1 MRSILPT
8 RSTGSWM
15 TLGLS
20 LLCAATLTATCTP
33 PDPWKFANKMD
44 LTSPSGEPKIERV
57 QDLGSVPL
65 ILNKPLNKGASDG
78 VAVVGEL
85 LVIRGKNLGKQP
97 QVNFGARAM
106 AILARTEDGGIVV
119 RAPEATTPGKLSI
132 TVSHG
137 KGASS
142 YPMELRRYGLA
153 IVPGRPGVQILTV
166 GAGGVTVHP
175 KPLIATAPGFVEL
188 DRYGTVAYVTTG
200 GKAPRLLVVDLAAA
214 GGPAEL
220 TQRKLGEW
228 KVLGLSVA
236 SKAKVAAVVHEK
248 AIVMFDLE
256 DPRDPM
262 RHNPARF
269 APGVL
274 KAGVVDIQLSPDGKT
289 LAVLV
294 KKKNSLVLFD
304 VSDPNK
310 VRNTAFIS
318 LLPEAKEPLVRSM
331 HFTYAEGATDN
342 QVLWV
347 ATGDTPRSQLV
358 GKHPPRLLKYAVTS
372 AVDKTVLPSLK
383 KLAALA
389 MPGRRTPS
397 TVRTSFAV
405 AQAASASVIRREPS
419 KMTFFASMLHPDL
432 FLLGKHRLTTPTGL
446 QQGAELL
453 RRLGK
458 FGTILQLN
466 HRGEGTPLHQ
476 EAALYTSLQVT
487 GDGKL
492 LLGAGCKPVVSV
504 DPPKVDLPCGLL
516 VKPIGKGAPKLH
528 TVGTMPIG
536 GFAPPFKLGVVRV
549 QP

>member
-1 MRSILPT
+1 MRSTHRFLP
-8 RSTGSWM
+8 
-15 TLGLS
+15 LV
-20 LLCAATLTATCTP
+20 CAAALLASCTP
-33 PDPWKFANKMD
+33 PDPWKFSSKMD
-44 LTSPSGEPKIERV
+44 LSTPKGEPKIERV

-65 ILNKPLNKGASDG
+65 VLNKPLKKGPSDG

-106 AILARTEDGGIVV
+106 AVLARTEDGGIVV
-119 RAPEATTPGKLSI
+119 RAPAGTTPGKLNI

-137 KGASS
+137 KGAASF
-142 YPMELRRYGLA
+142 PMELRRYGLA
-153 IVPGRPGVQILTV
+153 IVPGVPGVLVLKV
-166 GAGGVTVHP
+166 GARGIQVMP

-200 GKAPRLLVVDLAAA
+200 GKAPRLVVIDLAEA
-214 GGPAEL
+214 GGPKEI
-220 TQRKLGEW
+220 TQRKLGLW

-236 SKAKVAAVVHEK
+236 TKAKVAVVVHEK
-248 AIVMFDLE
+248 AIVLFDLE

-262 RHNPARF
+262 RYNPARF
-269 APGVL
+269 PPGVL
-274 KAGVVDIQLSPDGKT
+274 KAGVVDVALSPDGKT

-294 KKKNSLVLFD
+294 KQKNSVVLFD
-304 VSDPNK
+304 VSDPNQ
-310 VRNTAFIS
+310 VRNTSFIS

-331 HFTYAEGATDN
+331 HFTSADDAAN
-342 QVLWV
+342 SQILWV

-358 GKHPPRLLKYAVTS
+358 GKHPPRLLKYRVIS
-372 AVDKTVLPSLK
+372 AVDRTVLPSLK
-383 KLAALA
+383 KLATLA
-389 MPGRRTPS
+389 IPGRRTPA

-405 AQAASASVIRREPS
+405 AQAESASVIRREPS
-419 KMTFFASMLHPDL
+419 KMTFFVSMLHPDL

-458 FGTILQLN
+458 FGTILKLN
-466 HRGEGTPLHQ
+466 HHAEGTPFHQ
-476 EAALYTSLQVT
+476 EAALYTSLQIT

-492 LLGAGCKPVVSV
+492 LLGVGCKPEVTV
-504 DPPKVDLPCGLL
+504 DPPKVELPCGLL
-516 VKPIGKGAPKLH
+516 VKPIDQGAPKLH
-528 TVGTMPIG
+528 TVGKMPLA
-536 GFAPPFKLGVVRV
+536 GFAPPFKLGTIRV

>member
-1 MRSILPT
+1 MRSIHRLQLKVLHVLPL
-8 RSTGSWM
+8 
-15 TLGLS
+15 LGVAA
-20 LLCAATLTATCTP
+20 LLATCTP

-44 LTSPSGEPKIERV
+44 LSSPKGEPKIDRV

-65 ILNKPLNKGASDG
+65 IPNKPLKKGTSDG

-97 QVNFGARAM
+97 QVNFGAKAM
-106 AILARTEDGGIVV
+106 SILARTEDGGIVV
-119 RAPEATTPGKLSI
+119 RAPRGTTPGKLNI

-137 KGASS
+137 KGAAS

-153 IVPGRPGVQILTV
+153 IIPGLPGVRVLKV
-166 GAGGVTVHP
+166 GASGIQVMP
-175 KPLIATAPGFVEL
+175 KALIASAPGFVEL

-200 GKAPRLLVVDLAAA
+200 GKAPRLLVIDLAAA
-214 GGPAEL
+214 GGPKEV
-220 TQRKLGEW
+220 TQHKVGLW

-236 SKAKVAAVVHEK
+236 TEAKVAVVVQEK
-248 AIVMFDLE
+248 AIVLFDLE
-256 DPRDPM
+256 DPLDPM

-269 APGVL
+269 PPGVV
-274 KAGVVDIQLSPDGKT
+274 KAGVVDVQLSPDGKT

-294 KKKNSLVLFD
+294 KQKNSLVLFD
-304 VSDPNK
+304 VSDPNQ

-331 HFTYAEGATDN
+331 SFTYADGAANN

-372 AVDKTVLPSLK
+372 AVDKTVLPSIK
-383 KLAALA
+383 KLATLA
-389 MPGRRTPS
+389 MPGRRTPA

-405 AQAASASVIRREPS
+405 TQAASASVIRREPS

-458 FGTILQLN
+458 FGTILKLN
-466 HRGEGTPLHQ
+466 HRAEGTPFHQ
-476 EAALYTSLQVT
+476 EAALYTSLQIT

-492 LLGAGCKPVVSV
+492 LLGVGCKPAVTV
-504 DPPKVDLPCGLL
+504 DPPKVELPCGLL
-516 VKPIGKGAPKLH
+516 VKPIDEGTPKLH
-528 TVGTMPIG
+528 TVGMMPLG

>member
-1 MRSILPT
+1 MRFTHRLLP
-8 RSTGSWM
+8 
-15 TLGLS
+15 
-20 LLCAATLTATCTP
+20 LLCVAALLASCTP

-44 LTSPSGEPKIERV
+44 LSSPKGEPKIDKV

-65 ILNKPLNKGASDG
+65 ILNKPLKKGASDG

-97 QVNFGARAM
+97 QVSFGAKAM
-106 AILARTEDGGIVV
+106 SVLARTEDGGIVV
-119 RAPEATTPGKLSI
+119 RAPTGTTPGKLNI

-137 KGASS
+137 RGASS

-153 IVPGRPGVQILTV
+153 VIPGLPGVQVLNV
-166 GAGGVTVHP
+166 GAGGIQVLP

-200 GKAPRLLVVDLAAA
+200 GKAPRLLVIDLAAA
-214 GGPAEL
+214 GGPKEI
-220 TQRKLGEW
+220 TQHKVGLW

-236 SKAKVAAVVHEK
+236 SQAKVAIVVQEK

-269 APGVL
+269 PPGVL
-274 KAGVVDIQLSPDGKT
+274 KAGVVDVQLSPDGKT

-294 KKKNSLVLFD
+294 KQKNSVVLFD
-304 VSDPNK
+304 VSDPNQ

-331 HFTYAEGATDN
+331 NFTYADGAADS

-347 ATGDTPRSQLV
+347 ATGDTPQSQLV

-372 AVDKTVLPSLK
+372 AVDKTVLPSIK
-383 KLAALA
+383 KLATLA
-389 MPGRRTPS
+389 MPGRRTPA
-397 TVRTSFAV
+397 TVRASFAV

-432 FLLGKHRLTTPTGL
+432 FLLGSRRLTTPTGL

-458 FGTILQLN
+458 FGTILKLN
-466 HRGEGTPLHQ
+466 HRAEGAPFHQ
-476 EAALYTSLQVT
+476 DAALYTSLQIT

-492 LLGAGCKPVVSV
+492 LLGVGCKPEVTV
-504 DPPKVDLPCGLL
+504 DPPKVELPCGLL
-516 VKPIGKGAPKLH
+516 VKPIDQGTPKLH
-528 TVGTMPIG
+528 TVGKMPLG